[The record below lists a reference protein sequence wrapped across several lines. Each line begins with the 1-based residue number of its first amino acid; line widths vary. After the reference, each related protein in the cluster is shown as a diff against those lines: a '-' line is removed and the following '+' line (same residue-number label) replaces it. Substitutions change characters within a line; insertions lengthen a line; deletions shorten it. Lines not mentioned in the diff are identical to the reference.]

1 LGEHPDENNVSKR
14 ILKPNNRPY
23 ILCIIASS
31 LMLIPYLLPTIIEQD
46 GVVKKIIYCPA
57 PPFYYTLAR
66 RATPIPLLVGIGY
79 VTIRLF

>member
-1 LGEHPDENNVSKR
+1 
-14 ILKPNNRPY
+14 
-23 ILCIIASS
+23 
-31 LMLIPYLLPTIIEQD
+31 MLIPYLLPTIIEQD